1 MMRGRHGFLSVDG
14 VTKRYGHH
22 TALSDASFDAR
33 RGEIL
38 ALLGPSGCGKTTLLN
53 LIAGFLT
60 PNAGRI
66 SVADRDLA
74 GVPPNRRD
82 MGMVFQNYALF
93 PHLTVEKNVAFG
105 LEARGV
111 PRAERRIRIAE
122 ALERVGLADH
132 GSRYPHALSGGQ
144 QQRVSL
150 ARALVVRPSILLLD
164 EPLSNLDTQLRRA
177 MAEDV
182 REILRSADMTAVLVT
197 HDQEEALVI
206 ADRVLLLSGGRIEQV
221 GTPEEVYERPRT
233 VFGAQ
238 FMEATNF
245 IAGVVTHADATG
257 VMVRTAFGT
266 IGTSACEVPDGQT
279 VTVMIRPERIRVVDP
294 DEAGR
299 ENGVNGTVLRTNY
312 HGTYRRLH
320 IGVDGQELTVD
331 APISGG
337 SRAGGE
343 AVRLI
348 WNREDTHVLT
358 P

>member
-1 MMRGRHGFLSVDG
+1 MRGFLSVDG
-14 VTKRYGHH
+14 VTKRYGNH
-22 TALSDASFDAR
+22 TALSAASFSAE

-53 LIAGFLT
+53 LIAGFLD
-60 PNAGRI
+60 PNEGRI
-66 SVADRDLA
+66 RVADRDLA

-93 PHLTVEKNVAFG
+93 PHLTVEKNVSFG
-105 LEARGV
+105 LEAHGV
-111 PRAERRIRIAE
+111 PRAERRTRIAE
-122 ALERVGLADH
+122 ALSRVALAEH
-132 GSRYPHALSGGQ
+132 GARYPHELSGGQ

-182 REILRSADMTAVLVT
+182 REILRAAEMTAVLVT

-221 GTPEEVYERPRT
+221 GSPEDVYERPRT
-233 VFGAQ
+233 LFGAR

-245 IAGVVTHADATG
+245 IEGIVARADAAGVAIRAP
-257 VMVRTAFGT
+257 FGT
-266 IGTSACEVPDGQT
+266 IETSACDVSEGER
-279 VTVMIRPERIRVVDP
+279 VTVMIRPERIHIVSTDDGRRNAVDGRVS
-294 DEAGR
+294 
-299 ENGVNGTVLRTNY
+299 RTNY
-312 HGTYRRLH
+312 HGTYRRFH
-320 IGVDGQELTVD
+320 IAVEGQELTVD
-331 APISGG
+331 APVST
-337 SRAGGE
+337 APHAPGE
-343 AVRLI
+343 AVRLA
-348 WNREDTHVLT
+348 WSRNDTHVLA

>member
-1 MMRGRHGFLSVDG
+1 MSGFLSVEA
-14 VTKRYGHH
+14 VTKRYGNH
-22 TALSDASFDAR
+22 TALSAASFSAE

-53 LIAGFLT
+53 LIAGFLD
-60 PNAGRI
+60 PNEGHIR
-66 SVADRDLA
+66 VADRDLA

-111 PRAERRIRIAE
+111 PRAQRRTRIAE
-122 ALERVGLADH
+122 ALARVGLAEH
-132 GSRYPHALSGGQ
+132 GPRYPHELSGGQ

-182 REILRSADMTAVLVT
+182 REILRSAEMTAVLVT

-221 GTPEEVYERPRT
+221 GSPEDVYERPRT
-233 VFGAQ
+233 LFGAR

-245 IAGVVTHADATG
+245 IDGVVTQRDQRG
-257 VMVRTAFGT
+257 VMVRAAFGT
-266 IGTSACEVPDGQT
+266 IGTSACDVSEGDS
-279 VTVMIRPERIRVVDP
+279 VTVMIRPERISIVSPGDGGDNAV
-294 DEAGR
+294 G
-299 ENGVNGTVLRTNY
+299 GTVLRTNY
-312 HGTYRRLH
+312 HGTYRRFH
-320 IGVDGQELTVD
+320 IGVEGQELTVD
-331 APISGG
+331 APVSTAP
-337 SRAGGE
+337 RAPGE
-343 AVRLI
+343 TVRLA
-348 WNREDTHVLT
+348 WSRGDTHVLT